1 MQPKW
6 DLLMIAA
13 MMSTLIVAALMGL
26 SWLAGFIWRS
36 VRSLVE
42 SRYQVAQAFP
52 VQLLDEGAGEY
63 RVEGVMRATEE
74 EVVWLIE
81 ARTRANA
88 IAKAEIRGA
97 VVTRVVKLATAAET
111 RQGTEPVAV
120 ESMEHQPVT
129 PV

>member
-6 DLLMIAA
+6 DLLMIAT

-26 SWLAGFIWRS
+26 SWLAGLVWRS
-36 VRSLVE
+36 ARSLVE

-63 RVEGVMRATEE
+63 RIEGVMRATEE

-97 VVTRVVKLATAAET
+97 VVTRVVKLSTAAEA
-111 RQGTEPVAV
+111 QSAEPGAV

>member
-26 SWLAGFIWRS
+26 SWLVGLVWRS

-42 SRYQVAQAFP
+42 SRYQIAQAFP

-97 VVTRVVKLATAAET
+97 VVTRVVKVATAAEA
-111 RQGTEPVAV
+111 RQSAEPVAV